1 MSLVIYFVLLEF
13 RVDPK
18 IKYSSEKIPKK
29 RYQGDRVLRLATK
42 TSSAFET
49 GLQTRR
55 KVRLNR
61 QASAPKL
68 NVTYVYE
75 ATHTLQTNILLMEKV
90 LHQLIL

>member
-18 IKYSSEKIPKK
+18 IKYSTEKIPKK

-49 GLQTRR
+49 GFKPDERFDSI
-55 KVRLNR
+55 VRL
-61 QASAPKL
+61 
-68 NVTYVYE
+68 
-75 ATHTLQTNILLMEKV
+75 
-90 LHQLIL
+90 LHQS